1 MPRGVHRRKYGR
13 ADCPACLRRFTRKR
27 PNQEYCSAPCR
38 RAAPFV
44 SAFVRAIHLTARRMS
59 TEALR
64 EALKKREAK
73 RAQARQQTAASSP

>member
-13 ADCPACLRRFTRKR
+13 IDCPACLRRFTRKR

-44 SAFVRAIHLTARRMS
+44 SAFVRAIHLATRHMS
-59 TEALR
+59 R
-64 EALKKREAK
+64 EAVREATAKREAK
-73 RAQARQQTAASSP
+73 RAQARP